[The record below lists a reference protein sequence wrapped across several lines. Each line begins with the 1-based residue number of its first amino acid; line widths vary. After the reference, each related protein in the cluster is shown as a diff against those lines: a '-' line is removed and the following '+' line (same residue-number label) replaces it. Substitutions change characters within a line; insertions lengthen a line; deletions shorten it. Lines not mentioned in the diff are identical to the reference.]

1 MQTYLFIHSLLE
13 GDYDTFSS
21 KMLVEVIFWGLVI
34 LAVIADLI
42 SGVYKARQRNEARM
56 SYGFKRT
63 VSKFVMYVSALMLA
77 LLIDCAL
84 EYVIVSFNSF
94 IPAIPYATIMISLY
108 IIIFVEGRS
117 ILEKAGDKQKKQL
130 SEDVLKTLQMLDK
143 IKEREVFEYISN
155 LVKKDENEQIQ
166 SKKPE

>member
-1 MQTYLFIHSLLE
+1 MNLLFIHSLLD
-13 GDYDTFSS
+13 GDYHTFAA
-21 KMLVEVIFWGLVI
+21 KMLVEVIFWLLVI

-42 SGVYKARQRNEARM
+42 SGVHKARLRNEARM

-63 VSKFVMYVSALMLA
+63 VSKFIMYFSALMLA

-84 EYVIVSFNSF
+84 EYVIISFNTF
-94 IPAIPYATIMISLY
+94 IPSIPYATIMISLY

-143 IKEREVFEYISN
+143 IKEKEVFEYLGN
-155 LVKKDENEQIQ
+155 LVKENKNNHEQIE
-166 SKKPE
+166 PEK